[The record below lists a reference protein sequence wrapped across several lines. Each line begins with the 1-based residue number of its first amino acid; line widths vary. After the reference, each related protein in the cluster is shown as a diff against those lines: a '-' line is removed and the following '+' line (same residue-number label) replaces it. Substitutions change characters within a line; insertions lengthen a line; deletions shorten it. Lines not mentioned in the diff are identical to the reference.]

1 MRELKLKY
9 FIDLASN
16 IGAKARSDAQAVEQS
31 QQGMQRALDK
41 TGASVRV
48 LDSSFARFAAG
59 SATER
64 QIGYMHRLGQGIDQ
78 TAAKMR
84 GLAQLSAAG
93 LQKAPA
99 AAAGI
104 AGGFYAAKAL
114 LDKPMDYSLRLAHMA
129 NTAFGDRDLAG
140 RQAGKRELNEAI
152 MAAVRQ
158 GGGSRDDG
166 AATLDSLIASGAV
179 PIDKAKAMLPALMK
193 TSSASG
199 AGAEDIGKIAIKAMQ
214 TFKIS
219 EAQLPEILDIAMKGG
234 QAGGFELRDMA
245 KWLPQMMAAGKLS
258 GLQGVEGFRRI
269 VAGAQAS
276 AITSGS
282 KDEAGNNVVNLL
294 AKINSQDTQ
303 KDFKKQGYDLTG
315 KLMSAREKGLNSI
328 DAFIGFVDEI
338 AAKDPKYVALRK
350 KLASATTKD
359 EKTDTTEA
367 LASLLEGNAVGKVI
381 QDRQALMYLLAEMN
395 NRKYVADVMEKT
407 RAPGSAIDSAQAL
420 IKGESSYKFQAIGN
434 EKDNAM
440 SSAFGGKSG
449 VLNFL
454 LDGATG
460 LAREFPLLTTATVAA
475 ATALG
480 TLSAVAGIFGLL
492 AARNAGGL
500 PGLGGP
506 GGGLPRAGGPPGA
519 LTFPV
524 LEGAAAAAPVMSAG
538 AVVAGTAAGLAL
550 VGAPI
555 LGAGMYLSDRANSRE
570 GLSDRIAARNARI
583 GELSQLTALGG
594 SAPSVARME
603 AEKARLEQDR
613 DALAMKL
620 SGLGGGGSGVRG
632 QGFNDP
638 RLLPQ
643 SAPGVV
649 DQGQARARPD
659 QVTQASSHRGKGFN
673 DPRLLT
679 LTAPGAA
686 EQALTLGQ
694 PTKIELGEGKML
706 VDVRVTDERTTATTQ
721 MTTPMPG
728 IKVSAGAT
736 QPQGSW

>member
-9 FIDLASN
+9 FIELASN
-16 IGAKARSDAQAVEQS
+16 IGQQARSEAQMVEQS
-31 QQGMQRALDK
+31 QRAMQQAVDKTSGSIRALDS
-41 TGASVRV
+41 AY
-48 LDSSFARFAAG
+48 ARFAAG

-64 QIGYMHRLGQGIDQ
+64 QIGYMQRLGQGIDQ
-78 TAAKMR
+78 VRQKMR
-84 GLAQLSAAG
+84 SLAELSVSA

-99 AAAGI
+99 AAA
-104 AGGFYAAKAL
+104 AAVGGFYAAKTL

-140 RQAGKRELNEAI
+140 RQAGKSELNEAI

-158 GGGSRDDG
+158 GGGTRDAG

-193 TSSASG
+193 ASSASG

-219 EAQLPEILDIAMKGG
+219 EAQLPEILDIAMKAG
-234 QAGGFELRDMA
+234 QAGGFELKDMA

-315 KLMSAREKGLNSI
+315 KLMSARENGVNSI
-328 DAFIGFVDEI
+328 DAFVSFVDEI
-338 AAKDPKYVALRK
+338 AAKDPKYVALQK
-350 KLASATTKD
+350 KLASASTSG

-395 NRKYVADVMEKT
+395 NRKYVTEVMDKT
-407 RAPGSAIDSAQAL
+407 RSPGSAIDSAQAL
-420 IKGESSYKFQAIGN
+420 ITGESSYKFQAIGN

-440 SSAFGGKSG
+440 SNAFDGKSG
-449 VLNFL
+449 VLNTV

-475 ATALG
+475 TTALG
-480 TLSAVAGIFGLL
+480 VL
-492 AARNAGGL
+492 AASAGLFAFLLKRNAGGPSM
-500 PGLGGP
+500 PGAP
-506 GGGLPRAGGPPGA
+506 GGGPLGRAGSPGA
-519 LTFPV
+519 FPV
-524 LEGAAAAAPVMSAG
+524 LEGGKPSAAAKAG
-538 AVVAGTAAGLAL
+538 STLAKLGWVGAAAGLASEL
-550 VGAPI
+550 FVT
-555 LGAGMYLSDRANSRE
+555 SDADLATLN
-570 GLSDRIAARNARI
+570 AADAR
-583 GELSQLTALGG
+583 
-594 SAPSVARME
+594 
-603 AEKARLEQDR
+603 KD
-613 DALAMKL
+613 AMK
-620 SGLGGGGSGVRG
+620 
-632 QGFNDP
+632 
-638 RLLPQ
+638 Q
-643 SAPGVV
+643 S
-649 DQGQARARPD
+649 
-659 QVTQASSHRGKGFN
+659 RGKGFN

-679 LTAPGAA
+679 LTSPGQS
-686 EQALTLGQ
+686 EQTLSAGQ
-694 PTKIELGEGKML
+694 PAKIELGEGKMT
-706 VDVRVTDERTTATTQ
+706 VDVRVTDERATATTQ
-721 MTTPMPG
+721 VTTPMRG
-728 IKVSAGAT
+728 VKVSAGAT